1 MIPASELHR
10 LSLVQCSFSISW
22 IIYVVC
28 LYVIDPNLNKSR
40 EIESV
45 MVCSK
50 NNCVFLYFFCLF
62 FPLQHYHKQI
72 QCILIISTHTTS
84 IPFPTLLESTPL
96 LHPLSYFPSPLPL
109 SLWVQYILPVCVIYQ
124 SMNKLLW
131 ATWKLTLSS
140 LANNYQHL
148 LS

>member
-1 MIPASELHR
+1 MTPASELHR

-28 LYVIDPNLNKSR
+28 LYVIDLNLKKSR

-50 NNCVFLYFFCLF
+50 KIWVFLYFFVF
-62 FPLQHYHKQI
+62 FSPQQFHKQI

-84 IPFPTLLESTPL
+84 IPFPTLLESIPPP
-96 LHPLSYFPSPLPL
+96 HPLPHFPSPPP

-140 LANNYQHL
+140 LANNYQQL